1 MTKRIPSSA
10 PVHVG
15 RRHVSSCQI
24 SKLVRENNLGQ
35 LITSLDDGI
44 EAGIIQHLI
53 DAFMATRTL
62 VANLLEIS
70 DRSIQR
76 LLKCDQARAVP
87 RHIGERAIRLLQ
99 MREKAIEAFGNE
111 EWAMAWLNEPN
122 AAFSGRTPLAHAR
135 SELGRRHIETVLDRI
150 DHGVFS

>member
-1 MTKRIPSSA
+1 MSS
-10 PVHVG
+10 
-15 RRHVSSCQI
+15 RQI

-35 LITSLDDGI
+35 LIASLDDGI

-62 VANLLEIS
+62 VADLLGIS

-76 LLKCDQARAVP
+76 RLKCDQNRAVP

-99 MREKAIEAFGNE
+99 IREKAVEAFGKE
-111 EWAMAWLNEPN
+111 ERAMAWLNEPN

-135 SELGRRHIETVLDRI
+135 SELGRRHIEIVIDRI
-150 DHGVFS
+150 DHSVFS